1 MTFQVIIVHMN
12 RSHLGKDQKKDKQKG
27 LSKKVNYFLL
37 FIFRVSILNPFLVSF
52 QDKDKKMALDDRLPK
67 KGGHITHCHFNLFM
81 IQERWT
87 QDSFQCIC
95 DADTL
100 RGNFF
105 SMSRI
110 CNEKCSKPKIF
121 LAFLSKL
128 LCFSFTL

>member
-1 MTFQVIIVHMN
+1 
-12 RSHLGKDQKKDKQKG
+12 
-27 LSKKVNYFLL
+27 
-37 FIFRVSILNPFLVSF
+37 
-52 QDKDKKMALDDRLPK
+52 MALDDRLPK

-105 SMSRI
+105 QCHVFAMKSVQNLKSFWRSSQ
-110 CNEKCSKPKIF
+110 NYF
-121 LAFLSKL
+121 VLALLSSL
-128 LCFSFTL
+128 